1 VRNAR
6 EPDQGALPQRSGRAC
21 AETEGEAAM
30 HRRFDFATAFWFR
43 VPLKVLVLCV
53 TVFALLSLVPA
64 LLDGNADDVR
74 RAIFGFTIVA
84 MFVALASTFAVAI
97 NDSYVE
103 IDGRTLYVRF
113 EAFFGMEVPLA
124 DIVSARFVDPRPRWR
139 YRFGLSTNFVDRI
152 ACSHGGRF
160 VEVTLAHPWRTR
172 LWPRH
177 IGVTRVWLA
186 VNDADGLL
194 SMLERRIA
202 LREDGGQARRAA

>member
-1 VRNAR
+1 M
-6 EPDQGALPQRSGRAC
+6 Q
-21 AETEGEAAM
+21 
-30 HRRFDFATAFWFR
+30 RRFDFATAFWFR

-64 LLDGNADDVR
+64 LLDGNASDAQ

-103 IDGRTLYVRF
+103 IEDETLYVRF
-113 EAFFGMEVPLA
+113 EAFFSMEVPLA
-124 DIVSARFVDPRPRWR
+124 DIVGAHFIDPRPRWR
-139 YRFGLSTNFVDRI
+139 YRFGLSTNFIDRI

-160 VEVTLAHPWRTR
+160 VEITLARPWRTR
-172 LWPRH
+172 LWPRR
-177 IGVTRVWLA
+177 IGVTKLWLA

-194 SMLERRIA
+194 AA
-202 LREDGGQARRAA
+202 LRARIDVADVGDARERRAA

>member
-1 VRNAR
+1 
-6 EPDQGALPQRSGRAC
+6 
-21 AETEGEAAM
+21 M

-64 LLDGNADDVR
+64 LLEGNAGDVQ

-103 IDGRTLYVRF
+103 IDDETLYVRF
-113 EAFFGMEVPLA
+113 EAFFAMETPVA
-124 DIVSARFVDPRPRWR
+124 DIVSARLIDPRPRWR

-177 IGVTRVWLA
+177 IEVKKVWLA

-194 SMLERRIA
+194 STLQERIDRR
-202 LREDGGQARRAA
+202 RERPMRSARAA

>member
-1 VRNAR
+1 
-6 EPDQGALPQRSGRAC
+6 
-21 AETEGEAAM
+21 M

-64 LLDGNADDVR
+64 LLDGNAQDVQ

-103 IDGRTLYVRF
+103 MDGETLFIRF
-113 EAFFGMEVPLA
+113 EAFFSMQVPLV
-124 DIVSARFVDPRPRWR
+124 DVTDVRLIDPRPRWR
-139 YRFGLSTNFVDRI
+139 YRFGLSTNFVDRV

-160 VEVTLAHPWRTR
+160 VEITLARPWRTR

-177 IGVTRVWLA
+177 IDVTKVWVA

-194 SMLERRIA
+194 SALQQHIEGRRDRGTP
-202 LREDGGQARRAA
+202 RERAA

>member
-1 VRNAR
+1 M
-6 EPDQGALPQRSGRAC
+6 Q
-21 AETEGEAAM
+21 
-30 HRRFDFATAFWFR
+30 RRFDFATAFWFR

-64 LLDGNADDVR
+64 LLEGSANDVQ

-84 MFVALASTFAVAI
+84 MFVGLASTFAVAI

-103 IDGRTLYVRF
+103 IDDETLYVRF

-124 DIVSARFVDPRPRWR
+124 DVVSARFIDPRPRWR

-160 VEVTLAHPWRTR
+160 VEVTLARPWRTR
-172 LWPRH
+172 LWPRQ
-177 IGVTRVWLA
+177 IEVTRVWLA
-186 VNDADGLL
+186 VNDAAGLL
-194 SMLERRIA
+194 STLEQRIGA
-202 LREDGGQARRAA
+202 RDDDDEARRAA

>member
-1 VRNAR
+1 M
-6 EPDQGALPQRSGRAC
+6 Q
-21 AETEGEAAM
+21 
-30 HRRFDFATAFWFR
+30 RRFDFATAFWFR

-64 LLDGNADDVR
+64 LLDGNAGDAQ

-97 NDSYVE
+97 NDSYLE
-103 IDGRTLYVRF
+103 IDAGTLYVRF
-113 EAFFGMEVPLA
+113 EAFFSMEVPLA
-124 DIVSARFVDPRPRWR
+124 DIVEARFIDPRPRWR

-160 VEVTLAHPWRTR
+160 VEITLARPWRTR
-172 LWPRH
+172 LWPRR
-177 IGVTRVWLA
+177 IDVTKLWLA

-194 SMLERRIA
+194 DA
-202 LREDGGQARRAA
+202 LRERIEMPADADAGERRAA